1 MRINTNIASLNA
13 QANNAQTNMSLNNSL
28 EKLSSGLKINKA
40 ADDASGMSIA
50 DKLRTQASSI
60 GQGISNANSGSALIQ
75 IADKAMAEQ
84 SNILD
89 IVKTKLLQAATSTT
103 SGEGREAIRKD
114 VQKLLQ
120 QLDNISIQTTYNG
133 VNLLNAKG
141 TDFNFQIGEK
151 STDIVG
157 LKTAYAVNTQG
168 LGSSDREFA
177 NSSVIRASAAGIA
190 IAGLALE
197 GEATDA
203 KINVKTT
210 ATSVG
215 VTVAASMG
223 ASVEISGTSVT
234 RLSGG
239 SVDTIITTN
248 DAEDIAF
255 LNAQADA
262 TTTDG
267 LTKLADGMYS
277 LTAGSAVFTNGATH
291 DFDTLTVSVGSAGGT
306 FNLMGATDAS
316 ISKTSGTADIAVN
329 NAIEATIDGDS
340 AEGIAF
346 GAAVMVTS
354 GTIAIEADAPLTNGA
369 VAVNTVAATSSSGNA
384 ELELSLASEKVV
396 QSISIWNTSGASMV
410 ILSTTDGDTASAL
423 ETAGLTKSLDGTYV
437 WSANSTGSTL
447 NFAGSG
453 IEISNLT
460 VSGLTKNTAG
470 TETIYVETK
479 GAVTVENLKESS
491 GNTDALQNGIGVQVS
506 TINTVTGITTAAVAT
521 GFSASAVDSGLGAS
535 QLSGLMS
542 LGAGKLTAETA
553 NNYMSVIDDA
563 MTQLNSVRSD
573 FGSTQNQLSS
583 ATRNMMVT
591 QVNIKAAESVIRD
604 VDYAA
609 ESANFNKQNII
620 SQAGTY
626 AMSQANNVQQNIMRL
641 LQ

>member
-1 MRINTNIASLNA
+1 MRINTNVASLNA
-13 QANNAQTNMSLNNSL
+13 QAQGSQTNTKLSSSL
-28 EKLSSGLKINKA
+28 EKLSSGLRINKA
-40 ADDASGMSIA
+40 SDDASGMSIA

-75 IADKAMAEQ
+75 IADKAMSEQ

-89 IVKTKLLQAATSTT
+89 IVKTKLIQASTSTT
-103 SGEGREAIRKD
+103 SAEGREAIRKD
-114 VQKLLQ
+114 VQKLLE
-120 QLDNISIQTTYNG
+120 QLDNISAETNYNG
-133 VNLLNAKG
+133 VNLLNEKG
-141 TDFNFQIGEK
+141 AEFSFQVGEDSSFDIG
-151 STDIVG
+151 
-157 LKTAYAVNTQG
+157 LTAAFAVNTEG

-177 NSSVIRASAAGIA
+177 NSAVVRASAAGQA
-190 IAGLALE
+190 IGGLALE

-203 KINVKTT
+203 KLNIKTT
-210 ATSVG
+210 LGSVG
-215 VTVAASMG
+215 VTIVASMG
-223 ASVEISGTSVT
+223 ASVNMSGDGVT
-234 RLSGG
+234 AIAGG
-239 SVDTIITTN
+239 GVASLITTN
-248 DAEDIAF
+248 NAEDIAF

-267 LTKLADGMYS
+267 LTKLADGVYA
-277 LTAGSAVFTNGATH
+277 LTAASGTFTNGAAH
-291 DFDTLTVSVGSAGGT
+291 DFEALTFSTGSAGAT
-306 FNLMGATDAS
+306 FTMTGASNSS
-316 ISKTSGTADIAVN
+316 IQKINGTADIAVN

-346 GAAVMVTS
+346 GAAVMVTD
-354 GTIAIEADAPLTNGA
+354 GTIAIEADVATTNGA
-369 VAVNTVAATSSSGNA
+369 VAINTVAATSSSGNA

-396 QSISIWNTSGASMV
+396 QSISMWNTSGASMV

-423 ETAGLTKSLDGTYV
+423 ETAGLTKSLDGSYE

-479 GAVTVENLKESS
+479 GAVTVENLKESA

-535 QLSGLMS
+535 QLSGLMA
-542 LGAGKLTAETA
+542 LGENKLTAETA
-553 NNYMSVIDDA
+553 NNFMSVIDDA

-573 FGSTQNQLSS
+573 FGSTQGQLEV
-583 ATRNMMVT
+583 ATRNMMST
-591 QVNIKAAESVIRD
+591 QVNLKAAESVIRD

-620 SQAGTY
+620 AQAGTY
-626 AMSQANNVQQNIMRL
+626 AMSQANAMQQNVLRL